1 MSIATLLET
10 LATAALASDSVPA
23 ERGAFDDLTDAELL
37 EVTRLSGLLRD
48 SADRTLALAAGAIAR
63 RSSPQLGHSGL
74 AQRLG
79 HRTPHELVRATTRST
94 VRDARSAVR
103 VGAVLDAPEPWL
115 LAVAESVRSGA
126 IPTTSAEAIAN
137 GLGEATIDVDH
148 AALTVAADAL
158 CHEAAVLDADRL
170 YIRARELRAE
180 LDEHLVA
187 DHERAR
193 RDARSLR
200 VIVQPDGMTRLV
212 WTLDPES
219 AAVVIDLL
227 DRATSPRRGGPRF
240 AAPDATALAASIV
253 ADERTTPQL
262 ASDVFLQLLR
272 QGSAAD
278 SSLLL
283 ATGAPSVRVVVR
295 SESLATGSGSARIEG
310 QREPVSI
317 ATAQRLACEGATVA
331 IIFDS
336 SGQPLDVG
344 REQRLYTRRQRIALS
359 VRDSGC
365 RWPGCD
371 RPPSWCE
378 AHHITHWARDG
389 GRTDTA
395 DGILLCRH
403 HHLLA
408 HNNGWEITRDAADYS
423 LIPPSSVDPTQAALP
438 MPKPSVLG
446 TPLRA

>member
-1 MSIATLLET
+1 MSNTTLLET
-10 LATAALASDSVPA
+10 LTAAASASDLVPA
-23 ERGAFDDLTDAELL
+23 EKDVFNDLTDSELL
-37 EVTRLSGLLRD
+37 EVTRLSGQLRD

-63 RSSPQLGHSGL
+63 RSSPELGHGGL

-103 VGAVLDAPEPWL
+103 IGAVLDAPESWL
-115 LAVAESVRSGA
+115 RAVAQSVRSGA

-137 GLGEATIDVDH
+137 GLGEATTDVDA
-148 AALTVAADAL
+148 AALAVAADAL
-158 CHEAAVLDADRL
+158 CLEATILDADRL
-170 YIRARELRAE
+170 FVRARELRAE
-180 LDEHLVA
+180 LDEHLIA
-187 DHERAR
+187 DQERAR

-200 VIVQPDGMTRLV
+200 VFVQPDGMTRLV

-240 AAPDATALAASIV
+240 ASPDASAHAARIA
-253 ADERTTPQL
+253 ADGRTTPQL
-262 ASDVFLQLLR
+262 ASDVFLELLR

-295 SESLATGSGSARIEG
+295 ADQLASGAGAARLEG
-310 QREPVSI
+310 QRERISVP
-317 ATAQRLACEGATVA
+317 TAQRLACEGATVA
-331 IIFDS
+331 VAIDS

-365 RWPGCD
+365 RWPGCE

-378 AHHITHWARDG
+378 AHHIKHWARDG

-408 HNNGWEITRDAADYS
+408 HNNGWEISRDAADFA
-423 LIPPSSVDPTQAALP
+423 LIPPSDIDPMRTPIPLP
-438 MPKPSVLG
+438 AQSVLG
-446 TPLRA
+446 APLRA